1 MSAIKTFLLLMAVA
15 LPFVSP
21 AGAASFK
28 PGRGISLD
36 IWVNWPGEDKWSSRE
51 ALLPFPEWRKTVGAA
66 EIAELKAAGF
76 SMVRI
81 PVDPAPFLSP
91 KTEAFRDALFASVL
105 DSVRLVT
112 GAGLEAIVDL
122 HAIPA
127 GPGRSVGTGEIL
139 DDERV
144 FDAYVGLVRRM
155 AQTIAKEDPAAVALE
170 LMNEPVTEC
179 GRKDAKRWTGKLR
192 QIWAAARAA
201 ALETT
206 LVLSGAC
213 WGSADGLAVMD
224 PADFPDGN
232 LLWSFHSY
240 APFILT
246 HQGAGWTGDIS
257 PYATGLPYPPYG
269 DNKAETRR
277 ALGEIKARV
286 QSKAPFLRR
295 AGIMSFVNDEMAKI
309 ATPEKLAAVIT
320 RPFSLAARWAD
331 SHGIARSDILLG
343 EFGMIRQEYDNEFVM
358 KPEWRAAYY
367 RDMVALAERHGF
379 SWSMWGYGGAFGI
392 VESFSG
398 ARAEPDVLDIVRGLP
413 R

>member
-1 MSAIKTFLLLMAVA
+1 MNAIKTFLLLMSVA
-15 LPFVSP
+15 LPLAAP

-36 IWVNWPGEDKWSSRE
+36 IWVTWPGEDRWGDRE
-51 ALLPFPEWRKTVGAA
+51 ALLPFPEWRRSVGVP
-66 EIAELKAAGF
+66 EIRALKAAGF

-81 PVDPAPFLSP
+81 PVDPAPFLSS
-91 KTEAFRDALFASVL
+91 KTEGYRDALLASVL
-105 DSVRLVT
+105 DSVHLVT
-112 GAGLEAIVDL
+112 GAGLKVIIDL

-139 DDERV
+139 DDART
-144 FDAYVGLVRRM
+144 FDAYVALVRKM
-155 AQTIAKEDPAAVALE
+155 AQTIAREDPAMVALE
-170 LMNEPVTEC
+170 LMNEPVAEC
-179 GRKDAKRWTGKLR
+179 GRRDARRWTEKLR
-192 QIWAAARAA
+192 QLWAAARAS

-213 WGSADGLAVMD
+213 WGSADGLVVMD
-224 PADFPDGN
+224 PADFPDRN

-269 DNKAETRR
+269 ENESETRK
-277 ALGEIKARV
+277 ALEGIKARV
-286 QSKAPFLRR
+286 QSQAPFLRR
-295 AGIMSFVNDEMAKI
+295 ASIMFFVRDEMAKI
-309 ATPEKLAAVIT
+309 ATPKKLAAVMSG
-320 RPFSLAARWAD
+320 PFSDAARWAD
-331 SHGIARSDILLG
+331 SHGVARSDIVLG
-343 EFGMIRQEYDNEFVM
+343 EFGMIRQEYENDFVM

-367 RDMVALAERHGF
+367 RDMIALAERFGF
-379 SWSMWGYGGAFGI
+379 AWSMWGYGGAFGI

-398 ARAEPDVLDIVRGLP
+398 AKAEPDVLDLVRGLD
-413 R
+413 